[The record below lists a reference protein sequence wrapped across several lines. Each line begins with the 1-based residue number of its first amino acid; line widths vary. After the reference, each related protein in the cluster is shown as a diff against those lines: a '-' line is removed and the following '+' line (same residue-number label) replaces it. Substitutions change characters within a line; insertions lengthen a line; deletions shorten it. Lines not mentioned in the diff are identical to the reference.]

1 MYKRIIIIGY
11 KLGSASVRALATYLK
26 TKTKLKVLRVDK
38 DSKTYKN
45 KPTDYVINWGLSL
58 WRTDHNVVHV
68 QNKLYFF
75 RYIQKH
81 NDTHK
86 DYTAQQI
93 SIPEWTED
101 KTVATQWYDNC
112 DTVVARALLSSHS
125 GKGISLH
132 NGENS
137 DLNPYFVPLPNVQLY
152 VKYKKKKSEF
162 RVHVFNGQ
170 VIDVT
175 QKKKRKD
182 FEGEVNTKIRNH
194 QNGWVYCRE
203 DITEPNDLRTQAIL
217 AASVC
222 GIKHCAVDIIYNKKE
237 NKCYVLEIN
246 SAPGIT
252 GTTLEKYTEAFLKD
266 MTNEI

>member
-11 KLGSASVRALATYLK
+11 KIGSASVKLLAQSLK
-26 TKTKLKVLRVDK
+26 PKVKQRVLKVKK
-38 DSKTYKN
+38 DSVTYKH
-45 KPTDYVINWGLSL
+45 KQTDYVINWGLS
-58 WRTDHNVVHV
+58 RYKPNHTVAHV

-75 RYIQKH
+75 RTIQKH
-81 NDTHK
+81 NDTHV
-86 DYTAQQI
+86 DYPVQHINIPIWTDSKETAQ
-93 SIPEWTED
+93 EWLTNGVE
-101 KTVATQWYDNC
+101 TL
-112 DTVVARALLSSHS
+112 ARTLLNSHS
-125 GKGISLH
+125 GKGIKLYSAD
-132 NGENS
+132 NQE
-137 DLNPYFVPLPNVQLY
+137 PLCDAKLY
-152 VKYKKKKSEF
+152 VQYKKKKAEY
-162 RVHVFNGQ
+162 RVHVFSTEDGPLE

-182 FEGEVNTKIRNH
+182 FDGEVNTKIRNH

-203 DITEPNDLRTQAIL
+203 NITEPNDLRTQAIL

-222 GIKHCAVDIIYNKKE
+222 GIKHCAVDIIYNQKE